1 MSLVDITPLPS
12 EDEIMDPAT
21 KQYVDL
27 SAAIA
32 EARSDAKLAEFRATM
47 EAYTARADER
57 EAAARQRADER
68 DAAACRRADERE
80 AAAREREE
88 AARMQANEREAAARE
103 REEAARKLAEEREA
117 ATREQVRNIFKTLDR
132 IEAGMVSLKRTVI
145 TTAIAATLSTVFG
158 VAAFNAALMQNIFAA
173 IELGQKTSPPILK
186 MQADIAEIKKQL
198 AESRAARER

>member
-1 MSLVDITPLPS
+1 MSLVDITSPPA

-27 SAAIA
+27 NAAIA
-32 EARSDAKLAEFRATM
+32 EARSDVKLAEFRATM
-47 EAYTARADER
+47 EAYTARAEER
-57 EAAARQRADER
+57 EAAARKRAE
-68 DAAACRRADERE
+68 ERE

-88 AARMQANEREAAARE
+88 AARR
-103 REEAARKLAEEREA
+103 LAEEREA
-117 ATREQVRNIFKTLDR
+117 TTRERVEHMLRTMDR
-132 IEAGMVSLKRTVI
+132 IETGMASLKRTVI

-186 MQADIAEIKKQL
+186 MQADIDEIKKQL
-198 AESRAARER
+198 AESRAAKDH

>member
-1 MSLVDITPLPS
+1 
-12 EDEIMDPAT
+12 MDPAT
-21 KQYVDL
+21 KHYIDT

-32 EARSDAKLAEFRATM
+32 EARSDAKFAEFRATM

-57 EAAARQRADER
+57 EAAARK
-68 DAAACRRADERE
+68 
-80 AAAREREE
+80 
-88 AARMQANEREAAARE
+88 

-117 ATREQVRNIFKTLDR
+117 AMRELMRNIFKTLDR

-173 IELGQKTSPPILK
+173 NELGQKTSPPTLK
-186 MQADIAEIKKQL
+186 MQADIEEIKKQL
-198 AESRAARER
+198 AESRAAREH

>member
-57 EAAARQRADER
+57 EAAAR
-68 DAAACRRADERE
+68 RRADERQ
-80 AAAREREE
+80 AAARERKE
-88 AARMQANEREAAARE
+88 AARIQANEREAAARE

-117 ATREQVRNIFKTLDR
+117 ATRELVRNIFKTLDR